1 MQSIISRDQLRRIN
15 IVGTSGSGKTTVARQ
30 LAKILGHPLIEMDR
44 LYWGADWQPVDD
56 DQFFENLER
65 QTNGEQ
71 WIVDGN
77 YSRAELIKW
86 RNVTAIIWLDYSYM
100 RTVSQALRRAV
111 SRSVSQQEIWPDTG
125 NRESLRR
132 TFFSKNSI
140 LLWTLQTHFPV
151 RRKFTSLMND
161 PLMQHVAFV
170 RLKNPQQ
177 SRAFLNTVQTNFS
190 SNNVRGQLNQFRA

>member
-65 QTNGEQ
+65 QTSGEQ

-111 SRSVSQQEIWPDTG
+111 SRSVSQQEIWLDTG

-140 LLWTLQTHFPV
+140 LLWTLQTHFPM
-151 RRKFTSLMND
+151 RRNL
-161 PLMQHVAFV
+161 PA
-170 RLKNPQQ
+170 
-177 SRAFLNTVQTNFS
+177 
-190 SNNVRGQLNQFRA
+190 